1 MSSSLKV
8 EVPSAFLSLYEPNRY
23 KVRYGGRGGAKS
35 WQFADALLIQGSA
48 ERLFIPCAREIQKSI
63 QDSVHRLL
71 ATRNETLGLGYTVQ
85 DKRIFNALGTE
96 FVFIGLKNNVNEV
109 KSLEGA
115 DRLWVEE
122 AQAVSDFSWDVVI
135 PTIRK
140 PGSEIWISYNPFDEL
155 DPTHQR
161 FVVNPPKGADVQ
173 KVSWRDNPWFSAEL
187 KAEMEAD
194 KARDHNKYLWIWEG
208 ECFGNYEESIIRPE
222 WFEAAVDAHKKLGF
236 EPRGVRR
243 VGFDPADIGQDEKAC
258 TLAHGVV
265 VEHVHSWGDGDIE
278 DAINTAFSY
287 AYDYDADT
295 ITYDSIGV
303 GAAVKV
309 GLKDRIGPKNI
320 SVTAFVGSERPR
332 DPQGTWIDGR
342 MNRDVFKNLRAQW
355 WWDLRERFDKTFRA
369 VEKGEYIDPDEL
381 ISLSSD
387 IPYLS
392 DIRAEVCRVQRKRG
406 NNSFIQVESKEDMRK
421 RDMPSP
427 NRADSLVYCFAN
439 NPIKTRKT
447 KINYPR
453 LSIA

>member
-1 MSSSLKV
+1 MG
-8 EVPSAFLSLYEPNRY
+8 LYKPNRH
-23 KVRYGGRGGAKS
+23 KVRYGGRGAAKS
-35 WQFADALLIQGSA
+35 WQFADALLVQGSN
-48 ERLFIPCAREIQKSI
+48 EKLFIPCAREIQKSI

-71 ATRNETLGLGYTVQ
+71 ANRNETLGLGYTVQ
-85 DKRIFNALGTE
+85 DKRIFNDLGTE

-115 DRLWVEE
+115 DRFWVEE
-122 AQAVSDFSWDVVI
+122 AQAVSDFSWDVVV

-161 FVVNPPKGADVQ
+161 FAVNPPEGADVQ
-173 KVSWRDNPWFSAEL
+173 KVSWRDNPWFSDEL
-187 KAEMEAD
+187 RAEMEAD
-194 KARDHNKYLWIWEG
+194 KKRDYNKYLWIWEG
-208 ECFGNYEESIIRPE
+208 ECFGNYEESLVRPE
-222 WFEAAVDAHKKLGF
+222 WFEAATDAHKKLGF
-236 EPRGVRR
+236 DARGVRR

-258 TLAHGVV
+258 VLAHGVV
-265 VEHVHSWGDGDIE
+265 VEHIHSWGDGDIE
-278 DAINTAFSY
+278 DAIDRAFSY
-287 AYDYDADT
+287 AYDYNADV

-309 GLKDRIGPKNI
+309 GLKDRIGEKKI
-320 SVTAFVGSERPR
+320 EVTGFVGSERPR
-332 DPQGTWIDGR
+332 DPDNAWIDGR
-342 MNRDVFKNLRAQW
+342 KNKDVFRNLRAQGW
-355 WWDLRERFDKTFRA
+355 WLLRERFEKTYRA
-369 VEKGEYIDPDEL
+369 VEKGEYIDPTEL

-406 NNSFIQVESKEDMRK
+406 ANSFIQVESKDDMRK

-427 NRADSLVYCFAN
+427 NRADALVYCFGN
-439 NPIKTRKT
+439 KPIRSSLP

-453 LSIA
+453 LSLA